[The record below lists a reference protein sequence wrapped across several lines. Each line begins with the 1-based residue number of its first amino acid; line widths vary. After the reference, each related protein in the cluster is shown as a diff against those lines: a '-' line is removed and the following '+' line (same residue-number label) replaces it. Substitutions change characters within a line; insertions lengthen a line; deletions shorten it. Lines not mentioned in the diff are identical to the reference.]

1 MLMMTRAGLLLLCA
15 GLLAASP
22 GFAEEAATKEGYESY
37 SLGEVYIKGVKPP
50 VVKETTVTTVI
61 TAEDIKNTNSNTVS
75 EALSHATGVRVST
88 GTKNV
93 PTVSIRGF
101 FDQNRVLVL
110 IDGVPY
116 YETKYGG
123 LDLNQL
129 STDNVSKIEITKGA
143 ASVLYGANAMGGV
156 INIVTKQAS
165 GKPTFSFNVEGGE
178 VDYYKASF
186 NHGMKKG
193 IFNYWLSY
201 THQQANGWRM
211 SDDFRPRT
219 GSVVTSGKVVRTGV
233 FEDGGTRNQSDYS
246 SDSIWAKFGITPSE
260 GAEYSLNFNYTMKDH
275 GNPPSLDSVR
285 VFPNRPA
292 FANFFRFNQY
302 DDWNI
307 DLSGQ
312 QKLGEK
318 VTLKGKLFYHNHVD
332 GLDSYSDETYSRII
346 ARSNYYDY
354 MIGGS
359 LITEW
364 KPVSW
369 NTARFVFNYRGDS
382 HKQRDDNYLPFE
394 TFWAFTGSTGIE
406 DEITIAKNFSV
417 IVGGSYDWFK
427 VTDANKNNTDKKTG
441 DFVNQTGLPTG
452 PTVTDFNPMIGAT
465 YTFPDKTKLFTSVA
479 RKSRF
484 PTLDQLYSSKSG
496 NTGLKPEH
504 AINSTIGVSRSF
516 SDFMWGE
523 LAFFYS
529 QINDFIMRPDP
540 DGANENIGKVELYGI
555 ELSTEIYPA
564 KDLVLKLGYNF
575 NQATDQSDNKVTDH
589 IRNVPEHKLDLGLQY
604 TVPHIKTRL
613 NLNGLLM
620 ASLYSQV
627 PTPDA
632 PQTREIETAG
642 FFTMDLR
649 LTQPFLKNFEAYLA
663 INNLFD
669 RNYEPESGFPA
680 PGRNIFGG
688 ITAKF

>member
-1 MLMMTRAGLLLLCA
+1 MVMMTRAGLLLLCA
-15 GLLAASP
+15 GLLTASP
-22 GFAEEAATKEGYESY
+22 GFAEEAATNEGYESY
-37 SLGEVYIKGVKPP
+37 SLGEVYIKGEKPP

-129 STDNVSKIEITKGA
+129 TTDNVSKIEITKGA

-165 GKPTFSFNVEGGE
+165 GKPTFSLNVEGGE
-178 VDYYKASF
+178 VDYYKASL

-201 THQQANGWRM
+201 THQQSNGWRM

-219 GSVVTSGKVVRTGV
+219 GSIVTSGKVVRTGV

-260 GAEYSLNFNYTMKDH
+260 GSEYSLNFNYTMKDH

-285 VFPNRPA
+285 VMPNRPA
-292 FANFFRFNQY
+292 FANFFRYNQY

-312 QKLGEK
+312 QKLGDK

-332 GLDSYSDETYSRII
+332 GLDSYSDETFSKII
-346 ARSNYYDY
+346 SRSNYHDY

-382 HKQRDDNYLPFE
+382 HKQRDDNYLPYE
-394 TFWAFTGSTGIE
+394 TYWAFTGSTGIE

-441 DFVNQTGLPTG
+441 DFVNQTALPTG
-452 PTVTDFNPMIGAT
+452 PAATDFNPMIGAT

-484 PTLDQLYSSKSG
+484 PTLDQLYSSRSG
-496 NTGLKPEH
+496 NIDLKPEH

-540 DGANENIGKVELYGI
+540 DGTNENIGKVELYGI

-564 KDLVLKLGYNF
+564 KDLILKLGYNF
-575 NQATDQSDNKVTDH
+575 NQASDQSDNKVTDH
-589 IRNVPEHKLDLGLQY
+589 VRNVPEHKLDLGLQY
-604 TVPHIKTRL
+604 TVPYTKTRL

-632 PQTREIETAG
+632 PQTKEIETAG

-669 RNYEPESGFPA
+669 KNYEPESGFPA